1 VSKWSHWVD
10 TLSIKKSKDQYTW
23 PGVYKIRLA
32 DADGYPIEIG
42 RLLGKDRKD
51 REGILAIGESKNIA
65 TRINQFNRAQLEGKL
80 VHSEGITLF
89 LIRMTTKFSK
99 GLCNDCRIQFS
110 AKKLKDK
117 KEAEREEEEMLKRYF
132 MEYGELP
139 PLNRNMR
146 DIRVSWLSLIGL

>member
-42 RLLGKDRKD
+42 RLLGKDR
-51 REGILAIGESKNIA
+51 EGTLAIGESKNIA
-65 TRINQFNRAQLEGKL
+65 TRINQFNRAQHEGKL

-89 LIRMTTKFSK
+89 LIRMTTKFNR
-99 GLCNDCRIQFS
+99 GLYNDCRIQFS
-110 AKKLKDK
+110 AKNLKDK

>member
-1 VSKWSHWVD
+1 MSKWSHWVD
-10 TLSIKKSKDQYTW
+10 TLSIKKSKDQYTS

-42 RLLGKDRKD
+42 RLLGKDR
-51 REGILAIGESKNIA
+51 EGTLAIGESKNIA
-65 TRINQFNRAQLEGKL
+65 TRINQFNRAHYEGKL

-89 LIRMTTKFSK
+89 LIRMTTKFIR
-99 GLCNDCRIQFS
+99 GLYDDCRIQFS